1 VQRER
6 QKLEEEFKNEEMQ
19 KKKKVQEFQQ
29 ANANIMQSKSNNV
42 KGKTERSPVR
52 EVAVEKQPANR
63 RNRDEL
69 FGG

>member
-1 VQRER
+1 MQRER

-52 EVAVEKQPANR
+52 EVVVEKPR
-63 RNRDEL
+63 RNREDL